1 MKHEIISDLENRYTT
16 KKYDPSKKVSA
27 EDLAVLLEALRLSAS
42 SINSQPW
49 KFVVIE
55 SDEAKQR
62 MHDSFANMH
71 QFNQHHINACSHVI
85 LFAHKLEYTRD
96 DYDAVLNKAVTDTRI
111 TEAQKEAAFGSFK
124 FVELNCDEQGQHKAW
139 TKPQAYLALGNALHT
154 LARLKIDSTTMEGV
168 DSTLISEIFSDELSG
183 YECHVAL
190 AIGYHHPSEDFNAAL
205 PKSRKAFED
214 VITIL

>member
-1 MKHEIISDLENRYTT
+1 MQHEIISDLERRYTT

-27 EDLAVLLEALRLSAS
+27 DDLAVLLEALRLSAS

-49 KFVVIE
+49 KFVVIA

-62 MHDSFANMH
+62 MHDSFANIH
-71 QFNQHHINACSHVI
+71 QFNQHHIKACSHVI
-85 LFAHKLEYTRD
+85 LFAHKLSYTRD
-96 DYDAVLNKAVTDTRI
+96 DYDAVLNKAVADTRI
-111 TEAQKEAAFGSFK
+111 TEEQKEAAFGSFK
-124 FVELNCDEQGQHKAW
+124 FVELNCDENNQHKAW

-154 LARLKIDSTTMEGV
+154 LARLHIDSTTMEGV
-168 DSTLISEIFSDELSG
+168 DSQLLSELFTDELEG

-190 AIGYHHPSEDFNAAL
+190 AIGYHHPSEDYNAFL